1 MADVGLSLF
10 MIAGMLWTKVGSSFD
25 TRTHQKVNT
34 VLRNIHVALR
44 SHRRTPGV
52 ATTAILTLSVGIGLA
67 TAVFTVAEALLIR
80 RLPVRDQDRIVV
92 LWGELSGDR
101 SNYPLGIDDARL
113 FEQRTR
119 ALGAVGFYMYEGAT
133 PTLIRQGNDLTRLR
147 GALVSGDF
155 FDVLGVTPSLG
166 RSLRPEDDV
175 RGSVPVIV
183 LSHDAWQQKF
193 GGDPAVIG
201 HQVTTHY
208 NGVAYTIVGVMP
220 QGIDFPRGADF
231 WAPVIPGVTE
241 SNMQYLALHVV
252 GRLAPG
258 VTPEN
263 ARGEITAF
271 YQRPEATV
279 WQRTLRGV
287 VHTLPQLVVGDTKP
301 ALLAFTI
308 ASALLLLITCI
319 NVANLLM
326 VRGLT
331 RVREIAVRAALGAS
345 RGRVIGQLLLENGL
359 LALAGAALGAVV
371 AAAAVRGFV
380 AFAPD
385 GVPRI
390 GEIGVNATV
399 LSGAIGLTALAT
411 LIFALA
417 PAILTSRVELQE
429 VLRSDARQTSGRGS
443 RLLTEGLVAA
453 QVALALLVLSA
464 AGLVGKSLI
473 KLQRV
478 DLSLEPSNLLI
489 AELAMRA
496 DHFDTKEKQLALLD
510 KLMRRLESV
519 PGVRAI
525 SHVVA
530 VPFGGGWDGR
540 PGAEGQTRDEIAANP
555 MLNMD
560 VVSAGYFATLGIPLL
575 RGRAFTDQDR
585 EGAPKVVV
593 ISATAAEHYWPNGD
607 PIGKRLMMGGDL
619 DEVFTVVGV
628 VPDTRY
634 RELRDARA
642 SIYFPIHQTIFPFAP
657 TTLAIRTTAAPAEFI
672 PTLRRAIS
680 DADPAVAL
688 SSAAPFT
695 TLLEGPLAQP
705 RLNAFLLVVF
715 AVAGVALAAIG
726 LFGIM
731 MTAVRQRVREIGVR
745 LALGATPRDLKRMVL
760 RRGLAIAAAGMI
772 VGIAGA
778 LMTNRLI
785 AALLYD
791 VSPSDA
797 LTLGA
802 VAALLLVVAALASAI
817 PARTTTRIDPVEALR
832 VEG

>member
-1 MADVGLSLF
+1 MS
-10 MIAGMLWTKVGSSFD
+10 
-25 TRTHQKVNT
+25 T
-34 VLRNIHVALR
+34 VLQNISVALR

-52 ATTAILTLSVGIGLA
+52 AAAAILTLSVGIGLA
-67 TAVFTVAEALLIR
+67 TAVFTVAEALLLR

-92 LWGELSGDR
+92 LWGELTGDQ

-119 ALGAVGFYMYEGAT
+119 ALGAVGFYMYEGAI

-155 FDVLGVTPSLG
+155 FDVLDVAPSLG
-166 RSLRPEDDV
+166 RALRPADDV
-175 RGSVPVIV
+175 RGSLPVIV
-183 LSHDAWQQKF
+183 LSHEAWQQKF
-193 GGDPAVIG
+193 GADPAVIG
-201 HQVTTHY
+201 RRVTTHF

-220 QGIDFPRGADF
+220 QGIDFPKGADF
-231 WAPVIPGVTE
+231 WAPVIPGVPE
-241 SNMQYLALHVV
+241 RSMQYLALHVI

-258 VTPEN
+258 VTAAH
-263 ARGEITAF
+263 ARDEITAF
-271 YQRPEATV
+271 YQRPAATV
-279 WQRTLRGV
+279 WQRTLRGTV
-287 VHTLPQLVVGDTKP
+287 RSLPQLIVGDTKP
-301 ALLAFTI
+301 ALLAFAI

-326 VRGLT
+326 VRGLA
-331 RVREIAVRAALGAS
+331 RVREIAVRAALGAT
-345 RGRVIGQLLLENGL
+345 RARVIGQLLLENGL
-359 LALAGAALGAVV
+359 IALAGGVLGAAV
-371 AAAAVRGFV
+371 ATAAVRGFV
-380 AFAPD
+380 AFAPE

-390 GEIGVNATV
+390 REIGVNGTV
-399 LSGAIGLTALAT
+399 LGGAIGLTALAT

-417 PAILTSRVELQE
+417 PAILTSRVQLQE
-429 VLRSDARQTSGRGS
+429 VLRSDARQTAGRGS
-443 RLLTEGLVAA
+443 RLLTEGLVVA
-453 QVALALLVLSA
+453 QVALAMLVLSA
-464 AGLVGKSLI
+464 AGLVGRSLI

-496 DHFDTKEKQLALLD
+496 DQFDTKEKQPALLD
-510 KLMRRLESV
+510 KLMRRLESL
-519 PGVRAI
+519 PGVRGA
-525 SHVVA
+525 SHVVS

-540 PGAEGQTRDEIAANP
+540 PATDGQTPDEVAANP

-560 VVSAGYFATLGIPLL
+560 VVSPSYFRTLGIPLV
-575 RGRAFTDQDR
+575 RGRAFTDEDR
-585 EGAPKVVV
+585 ENAPKVVV
-593 ISATAAEHYWPNGD
+593 ISAAAARHYWPDGD
-607 PIGKRLMMGGDL
+607 PIGKRLKMGGDL
-619 DEVFTVVGV
+619 DEIFTVVGV
-628 VPDTRY
+628 VPDVRY

-657 TTLAIRTTAAPAEFI
+657 TTLAIRTTGDAADFI
-672 PTLRRAIS
+672 PTLRRVIS
-680 DADPAVAL
+680 DADPSVAV

-695 TLLEGPLAQP
+695 TLLGGPLAQP

-715 AVAGVALAAIG
+715 GAAGVALAAIG
-726 LFGIM
+726 LFGVVT
-731 MTAVRQRVREIGVR
+731 TAVRQRVREIGVR
-745 LALGATPRDLKRMVL
+745 LALGASPRDLRRMVL
-760 RRGLAIAAAGMI
+760 KRGLAIAA
-772 VGIAGA
+772 VGLFVGVAGA

-802 VAALLLVVAALASAI
+802 VAALLLAVAALASAI
-817 PARTTTRIDPVEALR
+817 PARSTTRIDPVDALR

>member
-1 MADVGLSLF
+1 
-10 MIAGMLWTKVGSSFD
+10 MLQNV
-25 TRTHQKVNT
+25 R
-34 VLRNIHVALR
+34 RALR

-52 ATTAILTLSVGIGLA
+52 AVAAVLTLSVGIGLA

-80 RLPVRDQDRIVV
+80 RLPVRDQDRVVV
-92 LWGELSGDR
+92 LWGELSKDK

-119 ALGAVGFYMYEGAT
+119 ALRSVGFYMYEGAI
-133 PTLIRQGNDLTRLR
+133 PTLIRQGNDLTRLS
-147 GALVSGDF
+147 GALVSGNF
-155 FDVLGVTPSLG
+155 FDVLGVTPALG
-166 RSLRPEDDV
+166 RSLRPADDV

-183 LSHDAWQQKF
+183 LSHDMWQQKF

-201 HQVTTHY
+201 RQVTTHF
-208 NGVAYTIVGVMP
+208 NGVTYTIVGVMP
-220 QGIDFPRGADF
+220 RGIDFPKGADF

-241 SNMQYLALHVV
+241 SNMRYLALHVI

-287 VHTLPQLVVGDTKP
+287 VHTLPQLIVGDTKP

-331 RVREIAVRAALGAS
+331 RVREIAVRAALGAR

-359 LALAGAALGAVV
+359 MAVAGGVLGAAV
-371 AAAAVRGFV
+371 ATAAVRGFV
-380 AFAPD
+380 AFAPE
-385 GVPRI
+385 GVSRI
-390 GEIGVNATV
+390 NEIGVNGTV
-399 LSGAIGLTALAT
+399 LAGAIGLTALAT

-429 VLRSDARQTSGRGS
+429 VLRSDARQTSSRGS

-496 DHFDTKEKQLALLD
+496 DQFDTKEKQLALLD
-510 KLMRRLESV
+510 KLMRGLESL
-519 PGVRAI
+519 PGVEGV

-540 PGAEGQTRDEIAANP
+540 PATDGQTPDEVAANP

-560 VVSAGYFATLGIPLL
+560 VVSPSYFRTLGIPFV

-585 EGAPKVVV
+585 ENAPKVVV
-593 ISATAAEHYWPNGD
+593 ISAAAARHYWPDAD
-607 PIGKRLMMGGDL
+607 PIGKRLKMGGDL
-619 DEVFTVVGV
+619 DEIFTVVGV
-628 VPDTRY
+628 VPDARY

-657 TTLAIRTTAAPAEFI
+657 TTLAIRTTGDPADFI
-672 PTLRRAIS
+672 RTLRRSIS
-680 DADPAVAL
+680 DADPSVAV

-731 MTAVRQRVREIGVR
+731 MTAVRQRAREIGVR
-745 LALGATPRDLKRMVL
+745 QALGATPRDLKRMVL
-760 RRGLAIAAAGMI
+760 KRGLAIAGVGLI
-772 VGIAGA
+772 VGVAGA

-802 VAALLLVVAALASAI
+802 VAALLLAVAALASAI
-817 PARTTTRIDPVEALR
+817 PARSTTRIDPVEALR